1 MNSTKSDAEQIDEEC
16 LPLFPDLPKVAG
28 RKPRKYKRID
38 QLIWS
43 DHKARFIQ
51 HYLRYFVQ
59 ITKHGAY
66 IDGFAGPQ
74 YLDKLD
80 AWTASLVLASE
91 PKWLRHFY
99 LCELA
104 QDSVKCLQDLVASQP
119 VPMSKSGRKLPRK
132 VEVVPGDFNQ
142 TIESI
147 LASGR
152 ITQKEAT
159 FCLLDQRTFEC
170 HWQTLVTISRY
181 KEQPHNKIEL
191 LYFLGVG
198 WLHRAFSGLRNE
210 EIPLKWWGRP
220 DWRDLLDMNCW
231 SIAETVRRRF
241 NDELGYKFSAAYPI
255 FDREEGNKIMYYM
268 IHASD
273 HEDAPALM
281 VRAHSKAVRSLPA
294 EIQMTLLDVSKL
306 SLPDSR

>member
-1 MNSTKSDAEQIDEEC
+1 
-16 LPLFPDLPKVAG
+16 
-28 RKPRKYKRID
+28 
-38 QLIWS
+38 
-43 DHKARFIQ
+43 
-51 HYLRYFVQ
+51 
-59 ITKHGAY
+59 
-66 IDGFAGPQ
+66 
-74 YLDKLD
+74 
-80 AWTASLVLASE
+80 
-91 PKWLRHFY
+91 
-99 LCELA
+99 
-104 QDSVKCLQDLVASQP
+104 
-119 VPMSKSGRKLPRK
+119 
-132 VEVVPGDFNQ
+132 
-142 TIESI
+142 
-147 LASGR
+147 
-152 ITQKEAT
+152 
-159 FCLLDQRTFEC
+159 
-170 HWQTLVTISRY
+170 
-181 KEQPHNKIEL
+181 L

-294 EIQMTLLDVSKL
+294 ETQMTLLDISKL